1 MIVKVL
7 GMWYNLT
14 TQMGELRSFGKGAE
28 TTDGGR
34 TLGAFP
40 QSTNNVSCSNKQ
52 LKDYPCRLVCG
63 ILLAITL
70 AGCNQSQALNLQSLT
85 TGPASTTRVLPTPVS
100 GAEPTGVSTQIGSL
114 PTIADVTIVVPPTAP
129 VEPVATQPPPTAP
142 ATAVPTEV
150 VVAPISGEAAWN
162 AQKTD
167 VVEFEGP
174 RNVLA
179 PGNVQLWWYDPASG
193 QHVGLGWLQSPF
205 AASSQFRFR
214 WSGLAAMAVPFR
226 VAGDYGITLEQSVID
241 RIRRVGY
248 AGEQIETFVY
258 LAPDMT
264 IQ

>member
-1 MIVKVL
+1 
-7 GMWYNLT
+7 MWYTLT
-14 TQMGELRSFGKGAE
+14 TQMGELPSFGKCAE

-40 QSTNNVSCSNKQ
+40 QSTSSLFRGNQQ
-52 LKDYPCRLVCG
+52 LRNYSWRLFCG
-63 ILLAITL
+63 ILIAITL
-70 AGCNQSQALNLQSLT
+70 AGCNQGQALNLQSLT
-85 TGPASTTRVLPTPVS
+85 TGPASNTRVLPTPVS
-100 GAEPTGVSTQIGSL
+100 GAEPTSVPTQGSSL
-114 PTIADVTIVVPPTAP
+114 PTVGDVPIVLPTTQP
-129 VEPVATQPPPTAP
+129 VEPVATQSPTNAP
-142 ATAVPTEV
+142 ATAIPTEV
-150 VVAPISGEAAWN
+150 VVLPASGEAAWN

-167 VVEFEGP
+167 IVEFGET
-174 RNVLA
+174 RNISA
-179 PGNVQLWWYDPASG
+179 PGSVQLWWYDSASG
-193 QHVGLGWLQSPF
+193 QHVGLGWLQSSF

-241 RIRRVGY
+241 RIRRAGF